1 MDLIVSILIVLDDA
15 LVHLKIKTTHLEVY
29 LVSILIVLDDALVRM
44 FVFFADQSPR
54 ILSQSLL
61 CWTML

>member
-29 LVSILIVLDDALVRM
+29 LVSILIVLDDALV
-44 FVFFADQSPR
+44 
-54 ILSQSLL
+54 LSQDRMKVIS
-61 CWTML
+61 M

>member
-29 LVSILIVLDDALVRM
+29 LVSILIVLDDALVLKM
-44 FVFFADQSPR
+44 EMR
-54 ILSQSLL
+54 IKQITLSQSLL